1 MSYLEEIQEK
11 LSAVI
16 DFENKK
22 MFGAFSFVKDTATFG
37 FVKDG
42 KFYFRTDET
51 SVQKYID
58 ANSEQFNPMKN
69 KGMPYHTIPDSIEFL
84 YYDFLYQEYM
94 FLSSI
99 FHLHSLSGQTKG
111 HWHHK

>member
-1 MSYLEEIQEK
+1 MEYFEEIQDL
-11 LSAVI
+11 LSSVI

-22 MFGAFSFVKDTATFG
+22 MFGAHSFVKETATFG

-58 ANSEQFNPMKN
+58 AGAEQFNPMKN
-69 KGMPYHTIPDSIEFL
+69 KGMPYHTIPENIIKNKKELKAWAEEAFKVAL
-84 YYDFLYQEYM
+84 
-94 FLSSI
+94 
-99 FHLHSLSGQTKG
+99 K
-111 HWHHK
+111 HKKKKK